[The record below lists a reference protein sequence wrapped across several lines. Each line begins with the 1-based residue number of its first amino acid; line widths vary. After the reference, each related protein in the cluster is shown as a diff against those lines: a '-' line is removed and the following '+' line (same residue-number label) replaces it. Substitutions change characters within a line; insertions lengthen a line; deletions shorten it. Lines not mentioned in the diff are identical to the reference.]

1 MKSSAPCF
9 FPRVTFF
16 FFLKSLLFVTVLLLD
31 FFFFNVF
38 VFWPGGLWDLSALT
52 RDQTHTPCIGRRGLR
67 HWTTSEVPLCS
78 FY

>member
-16 FFLKSLLFVTVLLLD
+16 FFFEIFIICYSIAPGF

-38 VFWPGGLWDLSALT
+38 VFWPGGLWDLSSRT
-52 RDQTHTPCIGRRGLR
+52 SDQTQAPGNENVE
-67 HWTTSEVPLCS
+67 S
-78 FY
+78 